1 MRGDKY
7 FSLSSGVK
15 KRQKTYLCLFLIRHS
30 FPSSSL
36 PVCCSSSVGFSPS
49 HLLSSTCSAV
59 ASQGDRMDREAMKCQ
74 VLTVSNHSCESLT
87 VVGNTLEC
95 TVPTQLQAATA
106 KELQVEV
113 RHARSPSNVYFLVL
127 LTPATVCKQNTL

>member
-1 MRGDKY
+1 
-7 FSLSSGVK
+7 
-15 KRQKTYLCLFLIRHS
+15 
-30 FPSSSL
+30 
-36 PVCCSSSVGFSPS
+36 
-49 HLLSSTCSAV
+49 
-59 ASQGDRMDREAMKCQ
+59 MDREAMKCQ

-113 RHARSPSNVYFLVL
+113 RHACSPSNVYFPVL
-127 LTPATVCKQNTL
+127 LTPATVCKRNTL